1 MREHNIQL
9 MALQEHN
16 MPSSNSFK
24 TNGYQFYMSPAAKGE
39 GVAIVVSPK
48 LTPYVTALKCYSSRL
63 ISIEIAMEGH
73 RYLFFSAYAPHSG
86 TQHDEDRP
94 KFWDTLQNQL
104 QAIPKTAFVVVAG
117 DLNTRIH
124 GRQEGEER
132 CFGPHVYGLGTQQIN
147 DQMKNRKHLVS
158 LCQ

>member
-1 MREHNIQL
+1 

-48 LTPYVTALKCYSSRL
+48 LTPYVTALRCYSSRL

-73 RYLFFSAYAPHSG
+73 RYYSSLRMLRTLAHNTMRTGQNFGKPSKISCKLFQKQLLWLLPETSTRAYMADKKGKRDVLDHMYTVWAHNKSM
-86 TQHDEDRP
+86 T
-94 KFWDTLQNQL
+94 K
-104 QAIPKTAFVVVAG
+104 
-117 DLNTRIH
+117 
-124 GRQEGEER
+124 
-132 CFGPHVYGLGTQQIN
+132 
-147 DQMKNRKHLVS
+147 
-158 LCQ
+158 